1 MIGDLR
7 ISLWQL
13 KCQSLDIENSL
24 KIRMGIGSVFAN
36 VYEEINLRLH
46 KLDPKV
52 QSQIKNDLV
61 KIDLTKEEHLQLK
74 YVLEC
79 VAYIF
84 P

>member
-1 MIGDLR
+1 
-7 ISLWQL
+7 
-13 KCQSLDIENSL
+13 
-24 KIRMGIGSVFAN
+24 MGIGSVFAN